1 MGRAVADFDLPPE
14 KIKEETQT
22 VKMRD
27 TGNVTTTSCRLE
39 ENRTNRRSKIV
50 VSIRRRRYRSVL
62 CGVRIYLLLF
72 ITIRI
77 LFGSI

>member
-1 MGRAVADFDLPPE
+1 MPLPGGMMGRAVADFDLPPE

-27 TGNVTTTSCRLE
+27 TENVTTTSYRSE
-39 ENRTNRRSKIV
+39 ENQTNRRSKIV

-62 CGVRIYLLLF
+62 CGVRYYC
-72 ITIRI
+72 
-77 LFGSI
+77 S